1 MITSFK
7 DRITTEQVTVI
18 VINAIFGVGI
28 LTLPRTAVEKVK
40 TPDIWISVILGG
52 LIAMIAGVIIVKLSQ
67 QFPGKTFYEYS
78 QEIVG
83 KWVGGLLSLLIVCY
97 FFTACGFQVRAL
109 AEVSNFFL
117 LEGTPTWAI
126 ILPFMWVGLYL
137 IIGGI
142 NPIARMFEIILPIT
156 IIFFII
162 VAFMSFKIFE
172 IDNLRPVLG
181 LGVIPV
187 LKGVQTTG
195 LSYTGFETILFLL
208 PFMKEPKKAIKAVL
222 IGIALPLIFYFITVV
237 MVIGALS
244 IDGVVMRTWPTMDLI
259 RSFELQGIIFERYE
273 SLLLVIWF
281 MQMFSAFT
289 IFYYGAALG
298 LAQLFKKSI
307 RPFMYGLLPVIYI
320 IAMIP
325 KNINDMFKLGD
336 IQGNVALY
344 LFGLLPLVLLM
355 VSRWKVRKHEVKS

>member
-7 DRITTEQVTVI
+7 DRITTGQVTVI
-18 VINAIFGVGI
+18 VANAIFGVGTF
-28 LTLPRTAVEKVK
+28 TLPRTAVEKVK

-52 LIAMIAGVIIVKLSQ
+52 LIAMIAGVIMVKLSE

-83 KWVGGLLSLLIVCY
+83 KWVGGFLSLLIVCY
-97 FFTACGFQVRAL
+97 FFSSCGFQVRAL
-109 AEVSNFFL
+109 AEVSNLFL

-126 ILPFMWVGLYL
+126 IMTFLWVGLYL

-156 IIFFII
+156 IIIFII

-195 LSYTGFETILFLL
+195 LSYTGVETILFLL
-208 PFMKEPKKAIKAVL
+208 PFMKEPKKAVKALLVGVS
-222 IGIALPLIFYFITVV
+222 IPLIFYLITVV
-237 MVIGALS
+237 MVIGGLS
-244 IDGVVMRTWPTMDLI
+244 VDGVVTRTWPTLDLI
-259 RSFELQGIIFERYE
+259 RSFEVTGLIFERYE
-273 SLLLVIWF
+273 SLLLVIWI

-325 KNINDMFKLGD
+325 KNTNDMFKFGD
-336 IQGNVALY
+336 LQGNVALY

-355 VSRWKVRKHEVKS
+355 VSRWKVRKHEEKS

>member
-7 DRITTEQVTVI
+7 DRITTGQVTVI
-18 VINAIFGVGI
+18 VANAIFGVGI
-28 LTLPRTAVEKVK
+28 LTLPRTATEKVK

-67 QFPGKTFYEYS
+67 QFPGKTFYDYN
-78 QEIVG
+78 QEVVG
-83 KWVGGLLSLLIVCY
+83 KWVGGFLSLLIVCY
-97 FFTACGFQVRAL
+97 YLASCGFQIRAL
-109 AEVSNFFL
+109 AEVLSFLL
-117 LEGTPTWAI
+117 LEGTPAWAI
-126 ILPFMWVGLYL
+126 IMTFMWVGLYL
-137 IIGGI
+137 LIGGI

-156 IIFFII
+156 VIFFII
-162 VAFMSFKIFE
+162 VVLMSFKLFE

-181 LGVIPV
+181 LGVKPV

-208 PFMKEPKKAIKAVL
+208 PFMKEPNKAVKAVL
-222 IGIALPLIFYFITVV
+222 MGIALPLIFYLITVV

-244 IDGVVMRTWPTMDLI
+244 VDGVVTRTWPTLDLI
-259 RSFELQGIIFERYE
+259 RSVEVTGLIFERYE
-273 SLLLVIWF
+273 TLLLVIWI
-281 MQMFSAFT
+281 MQMFTAFT

-336 IQGNVALY
+336 LQGKVALY
-344 LFGLLPLVLLM
+344 SFGLLPLVLLM
-355 VSRWKVRKHEVKS
+355 VSRWKVRKHEEKS

>member
-1 MITSFK
+1 MITSFN
-7 DRITTEQVTVI
+7 DRITTGQVTVI
-18 VINAIFGVGI
+18 VANAIFGVGI
-28 LTLPRTAVEKVK
+28 LTLPRTATEKVK

-109 AEVSNFFL
+109 AEVSEFFL

-126 ILPFMWVGLYL
+126 IMPFMWVGLYL

-156 IIFFII
+156 VIFFMI
-162 VAFMSFKIFE
+162 VAFMSLKLFE

-208 PFMKEPKKAIKAVL
+208 PFMKEPKKAVKAVL
-222 IGIALPLIFYFITVV
+222 IGIALPLLFYLATVV

-244 IDGVVMRTWPTMDLI
+244 IDGVVTRT
-259 RSFELQGIIFERYE
+259 
-273 SLLLVIWF
+273 
-281 MQMFSAFT
+281 
-289 IFYYGAALG
+289 
-298 LAQLFKKSI
+298 
-307 RPFMYGLLPVIYI
+307 
-320 IAMIP
+320 
-325 KNINDMFKLGD
+325 
-336 IQGNVALY
+336 
-344 LFGLLPLVLLM
+344 
-355 VSRWKVRKHEVKS
+355 